1 MLALIVFSNNE
12 TKFQAIQ
19 NVLFNYVLYIRND
32 GMNTENNMASSYSIV
47 TVFLE
52 VQRDKRIDGIYEW
65 KKGDLVL
72 MF

>member
-1 MLALIVFSNNE
+1 MLALIVFSNSE

-52 VQRDKRIDGIYEW
+52 VQRDKRIDGIYER

>member
-1 MLALIVFSNNE
+1 
-12 TKFQAIQ
+12 
-19 NVLFNYVLYIRND
+19 
-32 GMNTENNMASSYSIV
+32 MNTENNMASSYSIV

-52 VQRDKRIDGIYEW
+52 VWRDKRIDGIYEW